1 MITPGNTVSSMLAA
15 DPIAAST
22 GANNTYYEPQRNNN
36 FHLLIPNLKMGMES
50 GDVMSFSL
58 ESFDF
63 PKDSND
69 PIELPFGNESRKVA
83 GKSMV
88 QELSIS
94 LKDFCDAGTAEHCR
108 VWRSQVYNPLTGA
121 VGWAANYKCE
131 CTLTLFGPNES
142 AERIFTLVGVWPM
155 DVNYG
160 SGDMNGGDYNRI
172 DMTLAIDKVIPG
184 TSANMSL
191 LDKGHNNISTTPTDW
206 APSALS
212 KVVNTNA
219 PSSSQA

>member
-1 MITPGNTVSSMLAA
+1 MGGPSGNS
-15 DPIAAST
+15 DI
-22 GANNTYYEPQRNNN
+22 
-36 FHLLIPNLKMGMES
+36 
-50 GDVMSFSL
+50 MSFSL

-83 GKSMV
+83 GKSVV

-94 LKDFCDAGTAEHCR
+94 LKDFCDTGTAEACR
-108 VWRSQVYNPLTGA
+108 SWRSKVYNPVNGA
-121 VGWAANYKCE
+121 IGWATNYKQQCQ
-131 CTLTLFGPNES
+131 LTLFGPNGS
-142 AERIFTLVGVWPM
+142 AKRSFTLIGVWPM

-191 LDKGHNNISTTPTDW
+191 KDDQNRNITTTPSGGESST
-206 APSALS
+206 LS
-212 KVVNTNA
+212 SIINTGVQA
-219 PSSSQA
+219 VSSFLA